1 MCYNVVMEFKKDNR
15 GGARVGAGRKKEPT
29 TLLKEAIN
37 NLEGDMPAII
47 EELKKLALGKPV
59 KCPNCG
65 AEVGLK
71 QIDREA
77 GIYLVDRIF
86 GKPTIHT
93 ELDITDRIE
102 LSSEQIE
109 RIIQRYQIAERLML
123 SQAATQEATQAATT

>member
-1 MCYNVVMEFKKDNR
+1 MAR
-15 GGARVGAGRKKEPT
+15 GVPKAGFRRTKYHASN
-29 TLLKEAIN
+29 TLKSALEH
-37 NLEGDMPAII
+37 LEGDIPGIL

-59 KCPNCG
+59 VCPNCG
-65 AEVGLK
+65 HEVGIK

-77 GIYLVDRIF
+77 AFYLCDRIL

-123 SQAATQEATQAATT
+123 SQAATQSAATTQAATS